1 MTLTTA
7 QIVLI
12 IPTVLV
18 MLLVALLYRQKR
30 IGALSFFLWFPLWI
44 AITVV
49 ILFPN
54 TTVVL
59 AGLLGIGRGADLVLY
74 LSILLL
80 LYLVFRVIIRLERMD
95 KDITTIVRSLAL
107 KDEGRAENLHH
118 KKSK

>member
-18 MLLVALLYRQKR
+18 MLFIALLYRQKR
-30 IGALSFFLWFPLWI
+30 ISALSFFLWFPLWG
-44 AITVV
+44 AVAVV

-54 TTVVL
+54 ITL
-59 AGLLGIGRGADLVLY
+59 LPSALLGIGRGVDLVIY
-74 LSILLL
+74 LTLFLL
-80 LYLVFRVIIRLERMD
+80 LYLVFRLIVRLERMD

-107 KDEGRAENLHH
+107 KDEGRTENLHH